1 MFTERKTKFN
11 TYKCSTSFFIHQPFP
26 QVLENLV
33 TINLLSI
40 SYTQTQHRLC
50 LTIKKKNKYSF
61 LDDLLYD
68 VNPRTG
74 WKLIFKINKQTFSS
88 PMKQLHCFHTK
99 QASSSLSTNRIAM
112 HRDQHQQLITH
123 HLSFPQW
130 EIMLT
135 NTKLRIILLL
145 TIAANSEQDYKD

>member
-1 MFTERKTKFN
+1 MFTEKKTKFN
-11 TYKCSTSFFIHQPFP
+11 TYKRSTSFFIRQPFP

-33 TINLLSI
+33 TINLLNI

-74 WKLIFKINKQTFSS
+74 
-88 PMKQLHCFHTK
+88 
-99 QASSSLSTNRIAM
+99 
-112 HRDQHQQLITH
+112 
-123 HLSFPQW
+123 
-130 EIMLT
+130 
-135 NTKLRIILLL
+135 
-145 TIAANSEQDYKD
+145 